1 MRVFW
6 KSGYEGASLPDLTAA
21 MGINRPS
28 LYAAFGNKESLF
40 RKVVARYV
48 EQNAARFKAALDE
61 PTARRVVEKLLH
73 SAVAPSTKDCP
84 RGCMLV
90 QGALACSDSS
100 EAVQQAL
107 VCERSNMETVLRTR
121 FEKAVQ
127 DGDATAGN
135 DPAGLAKYAATV
147 MHGIAVE
154 LAGGA
159 DMKTLQAAAEIALR
173 ALPA

>member
-40 RKVVARYV
+40 KKVVARYV
-48 EQNAARFKAALDE
+48 EQNSGRFKAALDE

-73 SAVAPSTKDCP
+73 GTLNPATKNCP

-90 QGALACSDSS
+90 QGALACSDAA
-100 EAVQQAL
+100 EAIQKSLA
-107 VCERSNMETVLRTR
+107 CERSNMETVLRTR
-121 FEKAVQ
+121 FEKAVA
-127 DGDATAGN
+127 DGDTTAGQN
-135 DPAGLAKYAATV
+135 PAAMAKYVATV

-154 LAGGA
+154 LASGA
-159 DMKTLQAAAEIALR
+159 DIKTLQAAADIALR
-173 ALPA
+173 AMPA